1 MKMLH
6 YSLLAFFRRKNTG
19 RVYLFFF
26 ALIFAY
32 LGYCFNNYL
41 RFGEIYSTLVWLVRP
56 CIFVVAFFIY
66 CGYELAVQLNDN
78 YMIEYLA
85 TYRNG
90 LYKAYGAFILTGI
103 IITAPVFILIFTF
116 VIFLYRYF
124 GIQYTS
130 FLIHTIKLAVLYYG
144 ISPVIGVM
152 LGTAMAAKLKT
163 NRLAVYSLTVILV
176 LLNTTYT
183 DAPFRIPY
191 LLFNSYFIE
200 RLLYYF
206 KDFFTLVPHQLGSQF
221 AVYPIYGFP
230 MEPIRWYMAGF
241 WFLFSLSLI
250 MSVCSYRR
258 IKYLM
263 QVVTVGIIFIGI
275 GLFSFR
281 GSTLLMDMRVDS
293 FPYADPFY
301 YMERSLDDGISRE
314 AAFSIDE
321 YDMSLTIS
329 NELHAEVTVSLNT
342 DQLDQC
348 DFTLYH
354 GYILTSV
361 STESGPIPFIREG
374 DAIIIRDIKGNK
386 KLTFQYHGKSPKYYA
401 NKQGITLPGYFAYYP
416 KAGRLPIWD
425 KDRYGYVINVPQEIS
440 EYTVVVKS
448 SLPIFTNLE
457 GDGNILHGRTNGLS
471 LFAGMY
477 EEVDEHIYAE
487 PLANSIPNRLAILEA
502 EQVLSDIFRFLN
514 HSELYVSLQ
523 DKKVF
528 QVPYSFVLNSN
539 TEQLVIMDDHITG
552 DYFSDAQSIVRNYM
566 MAIMKSKNWLRSDYT
581 GYLSGRFFKDNGSDP
596 EMPNKVDIDQ
606 VLVSIN
612 ELHDL
617 TAKYQDMTRE
627 KYLDMDDAE
636 KQMYSTDLRR
646 ISDLEPIIN
655 EEAFRYLF
663 VESPRQEVHLR
674 VFFDYFYSGSEEDC
688 YELIEKQLREEQIDD
703 GTGQSK

>member
-1 MKMLH
+1 MKILH
-6 YSLLAFFRRKNTG
+6 YTISAFFRSKNTG
-19 RVYLFFF
+19 RVYLLFF
-26 ALIFAY
+26 ALLFAY

-41 RFGEIYSTLVWLVRP
+41 RFGEIYSTLIWLVRP

-66 CGYELAVQLNDN
+66 CGYELAVQLNDHH
-78 YMIEYLA
+78 MIEYLA

-90 LYKAYGAFILTGI
+90 LFKAYGAFILTGI
-103 IITAPVFILIFTF
+103 ILTTPVFIMILTF
-116 VIFLYRYF
+116 VIFLYRYS
-124 GIQYTS
+124 GIQYTP
-130 FLIHTIKLAVLYYG
+130 FLIHTTKLAVLYYE

-221 AVYPIYGFP
+221 MVYPIYGFP

-241 WFLFSLSLI
+241 WFMFSLSLI

-314 AAFSIDE
+314 AAFSIEE

-342 DQLDQC
+342 DQLDQY

-354 GYILTSV
+354 GYILTGV
-361 STESGPIPFIREG
+361 STENGQIPFIREG
-374 DAIIIRDIKGNK
+374 DTISIRDIKGVK

-440 EYTVVVKS
+440 GYTVVVKS
-448 SLPIFTNLE
+448 RLPIFTNLE

-552 DYFSDAQSIVRNYM
+552 DYFSDAQSIVSSYM
-566 MAIMKSKNWLRSDYT
+566 MAIMKSRNWLRFDYIKH
-581 GYLSGRFFKDNGSDP
+581 LSQRFFKDNGSDP
-596 EMPNKVDIDQ
+596 EMTNKVDINQ
-606 VLVSIN
+606 ILESIN
-612 ELHDL
+612 EWRDL

-627 KYLDMDDAE
+627 KYLEMDDSE
-636 KQMYSTDLRR
+636 KQMYYEAKDRLTDL
-646 ISDLEPIIN
+646 ETIIN

-674 VFFDYFYSGSEEDC
+674 VFFEYFYSGSEEDC
-688 YELIEKQLREEQIDD
+688 YELIEKQLREEQIND
-703 GTGQSK
+703 GTGQSR